1 MMPFILNVSLPTA
14 HASDLKSATPLAAPL
29 AGFSTLA
36 AAAAAAGGST
46 PDTAACS
53 CSSLCYALSRV

>member
-36 AAAAAAGGST
+36 AAAAAGGST